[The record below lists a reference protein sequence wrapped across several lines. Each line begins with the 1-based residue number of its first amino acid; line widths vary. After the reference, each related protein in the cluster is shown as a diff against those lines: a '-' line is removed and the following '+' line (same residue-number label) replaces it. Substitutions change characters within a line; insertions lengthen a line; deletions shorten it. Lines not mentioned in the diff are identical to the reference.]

1 MAERMKTLI
10 RQLRQSIYTGER
22 REKQLSMIFKIGFII
37 AAIGALMT
45 VLNLIQHKGLV
56 TYTTLV
62 ICAAGIIISVA
73 VKIFDNIKIAIVTA
87 WVFCIL
93 VFSYYTITGTNEG
106 FAILWTL
113 MVPLALGYFCGIL
126 YGLSVSVY
134 YELLFVVLFYTPL
147 RAHMS
152 EFYSETFMLRYPI
165 LYLTS
170 ILINSVTMISNH
182 ISTLTLMESEKRIAE
197 ALKLAEEESARA
209 QAANESKSAFLSH
222 MSHEIRTPI
231 NTVLGMNEMI
241 LRECDDDTVLSYADN
256 INNAGSTLLGIIND
270 ILDFSKIEAG
280 KMEIIPVEYDL
291 SSVLND
297 LVNMVF
303 IRADEKGLEL
313 KLDFDET
320 IPKELFGD
328 EIRIKQVVTNILTN
342 AVKYTEKGSIT
353 FSIGYEK
360 TPDPGAI
367 MMNVSVRDTGIGI
380 KEEDMKKLFSE
391 FDRIE
396 EKRNR
401 HVEGTGLGMGITK
414 RLLEM
419 MGSTLNVESVYGQG
433 SVFSFSILQ
442 KIVSP
447 EPLGNYGDSYREHV
461 KRREKYHEQFTAPE
475 ADILIVD
482 DNPMNLMVFKS
493 LIKRTLV
500 NVDTA
505 EDGDRGLVMASR
517 KKYDI
522 IFLDHMM
529 PGKNGIETLHELKAD
544 KNGINYDTTVI
555 CLTANAISGAKETY
569 IKEGFEGYISKPIDS
584 RELEDM
590 LMAYIPKEKLC
601 APGPA
606 EECKAE
612 INALEDEFVIADD
625 DELAYLKGSPIDTA
639 EGLKNNGGKE
649 NYRQILKIFIDSA
662 DEKISELDRL
672 YDTEDYDGYT
682 IKVHAMKSS
691 ARIIGAK
698 ANAEKAQLLENAG
711 KSGDTDFIKDNHGAF
726 INEYR
731 ALKELVM
738 PLFENESIPDKP
750 VADDELVTN
759 VFDSVKEAALQQD
772 CDMLDA
778 IFEELEEYAMPET
791 EAERWEKIQNAYK
804 VFDYDLIVDLVKG
817 RSK

>member
-1 MAERMKTLI
+1 MAEKIKTLVG
-10 RQLRQSIYTGER
+10 QLRQSIYTGER
-22 REKQLSMIFKIGFII
+22 REKQMNMIFKIGFII

-45 VLNLIQHKGLV
+45 ILNIVQHKGLV
-56 TYTTLV
+56 TYTTII
-62 ICAAGIIISVA
+62 ICAAGIIISIA
-73 VKIFDNIKIAIVTA
+73 VKVFENIKIAIVTA
-87 WVFCIL
+87 WLFCIL

-134 YELLFVVLFYTPL
+134 YELLFIVLFYTPL
-147 RAHMS
+147 RAHMG

-182 ISTLTLMESEKRIAE
+182 VSTLTLMESEKRIAE

-222 MSHEIRTPI
+222 MSHE
-231 NTVLGMNEMI
+231 
-241 LRECDDDTVLSYADN
+241 
-256 INNAGSTLLGIIND
+256 
-270 ILDFSKIEAG
+270 K
-280 KMEIIPVEYDL
+280 
-291 SSVLND
+291 
-297 LVNMVF
+297 
-303 IRADEKGLEL
+303 
-313 KLDFDET
+313 
-320 IPKELFGD
+320 
-328 EIRIKQVVTNILTN
+328 
-342 AVKYTEKGSIT
+342 
-353 FSIGYEK
+353 
-360 TPDPGAI
+360 
-367 MMNVSVRDTGIGI
+367 
-380 KEEDMKKLFSE
+380 
-391 FDRIE
+391 
-396 EKRNR
+396 
-401 HVEGTGLGMGITK
+401 
-414 RLLEM
+414 
-419 MGSTLNVESVYGQG
+419 
-433 SVFSFSILQ
+433 
-442 KIVSP
+442 
-447 EPLGNYGDSYREHV
+447 
-461 KRREKYHEQFTAPE
+461 KYHEQFTAPD

-544 KNGINYDTTVI
+544 KNGINCDTTVI

-569 IKEGFEGYISKPIDS
+569 IKEGFEGYLSKPIDS

-601 APGPA
+601 APGKV
-606 EECKAE
+606 EEYKAE
-612 INALEDEFVIADD
+612 TNAYEDEFVIADD
-625 DELAYLKGSPIDTA
+625 DELESLKDGPIDPA

-662 DEKISELDRL
+662 EEKISELDRL

-711 KSGDTDFIKDNHGAF
+711 KSGDTDFIKSNHSAF

-759 VFDSVKEAALQQD
+759 AFDSVKEAALQQD

-791 EAERWEKIQNAYK
+791 EAKRWEKIQNAYK